1 MKWVQSSSTLKAYI
15 DNSII
20 YEFHIFEFLICWNI
34 FVYPV
39 SIRVEPSPSFTDMH
53 RVAKS
58 FSHWV
63 KYSQL
68 GSNKGTL
75 PPCVS
80 FHTVN
85 VSFTWTIQCHF
96 CHILVLFVLI
106 LLFKI
111 ASQHGGELLS
121 SLPKHRKAVMWL
133 TEKIDVLDKLCSVMG
148 YNAVGWEFSVNES
161 AVH

>member
-1 MKWVQSSSTLKAYI
+1 
-15 DNSII
+15 
-20 YEFHIFEFLICWNI
+20 
-34 FVYPV
+34 
-39 SIRVEPSPSFTDMH
+39 MH

-58 FSHWV
+58 FSHQV

-80 FHTVN
+80 SHTVN
-85 VSFTWTIQCHF
+85 VSFTWTVLCHF
-96 CHILVLFVLI
+96 CHIFLLI

-121 SLPKHRKAVMWL
+121 SLPKHRKAVMRL
-133 TEKIDVLDKLCSVMG
+133 TGKIDVLDKLCSVMG